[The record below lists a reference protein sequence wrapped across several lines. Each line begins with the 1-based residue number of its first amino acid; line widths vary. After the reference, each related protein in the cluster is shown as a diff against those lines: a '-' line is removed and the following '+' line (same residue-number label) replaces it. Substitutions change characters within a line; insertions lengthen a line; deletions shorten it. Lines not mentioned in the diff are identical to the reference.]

1 MVDQESIRPLARSA
15 AATAKAAG
23 MARQILKNVG
33 TVPSG
38 GSRRRRRQAPNE
50 SADEENLGRRQGR
63 SGAHFE
69 RVE

>member
-1 MVDQESIRPLARSA
+1 
-15 AATAKAAG
+15 

-50 SADEENLGRRQGR
+50 SAHEENPGRRQGR

-69 RVE
+69 RVG